1 MDKEEKVKRH
11 EELVK
16 KLIDLLEKKEEIV
29 EGGRLKALEGINSE
43 ERAYINELEKIW
55 SDSELKGLIE
65 KDREQVELLKRLNE
79 KINKVSEKLLLRI
92 DKVKEELTK
101 KSDIKSILEKIEP
114 QRERKGYFIDKEG

>member
-11 EELVK
+11 KELVK

-29 EGGRLKALEGINSE
+29 EGGRLKVLEGINSE

-92 DKVKEELTK
+92 DKVKEELTR